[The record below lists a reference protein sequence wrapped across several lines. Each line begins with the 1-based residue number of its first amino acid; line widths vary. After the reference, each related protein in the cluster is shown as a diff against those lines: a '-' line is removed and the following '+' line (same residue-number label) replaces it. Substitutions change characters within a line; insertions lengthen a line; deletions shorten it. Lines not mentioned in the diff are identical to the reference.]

1 MTNKFV
7 AGLLVLATAAVSAAG
22 RRTRSFVAIDLGSL
36 GGSVSE
42 GWAVNAKGLVVGRS
56 SMAGDPSAYHAFAW
70 SPESG
75 MTDLGTLGGESSA
88 NAVTDGGVI
97 AGYSY
102 LPGETAYHAF
112 VWTHRNGL
120 IDLGTLGRWA
130 ARRPRSTGEG
140 RSSATAT

>member
-7 AGLLVLATAAVSAAG
+7 AGLLMLATAAVSAAG

-42 GWAVNAKGLVVGRS
+42 AWAVNANGLVVGRS
-56 SMAGDPSAYHAFAW
+56 SIAGNPSTYHAFAW

-88 NAVTDGGVI
+88 NAVTDAGVI

-112 VWTHRNGL
+112 VWTHGNGL
-120 IDLGTLGRWA
+120 IDLGTLGGSGSAPA
-130 ARRPRSTGEG
+130 AINREG

>member
-42 GWAVNAKGLVVGRS
+42 AWAVNAKGLVVGRS
-56 SMAGDPSAYHAFAW
+56 SMAGDPSAFHAFAW
-70 SPESG
+70 SPESV

-88 NAVTDGGVI
+88 SAATDAGVI

-102 LPGETAYHAF
+102 LPGETAYHAL
-112 VWTHRNGL
+112 WTNRNGSSTSARSA
-120 IDLGTLGRWA
+120 DPQRAGRD
-130 ARRPRSTGEG
+130 PGEG